1 VQEALTPFGSI
12 SWQPYSMLEELDN
25 DWLCVD
31 PADTGPSPE
40 TYFDSLL
47 ERIIRRA
54 RCCSWRRLGGLLARE
69 RKLTRTSARLQF
81 EPPQA
86 AVRQRIRRRSL
97 RGARCAQTLL

>member
-1 VQEALTPFGSI
+1 VQEALIPFGSI
-12 SWQPYSMLEELDN
+12 LWQPDSMLDELDN

-47 ERIIRRA
+47 ERVIQRA

-69 RKLTRTSARLQF
+69 RKLTRTPARLQYG
-81 EPPQA
+81 PPRA
-86 AVRQRIRRRSL
+86 AVRQQIRRRSL
-97 RGARCAQTLL
+97 RGGRCVQTFL